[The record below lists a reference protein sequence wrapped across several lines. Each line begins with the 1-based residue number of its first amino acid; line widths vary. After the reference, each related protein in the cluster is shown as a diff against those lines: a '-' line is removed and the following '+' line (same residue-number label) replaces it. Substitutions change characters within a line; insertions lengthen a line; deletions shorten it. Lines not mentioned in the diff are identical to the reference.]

1 MSEFTGLSLV
11 IEPNDLL
18 QRLDAPE
25 LILVDLTSSAR
36 YEAGHIRGARFV
48 DPKRTQLGKP
58 PAPGLLPEHAGLE
71 QLFGELGH
79 NPDAVYVVY
88 DDEGGGWAGRFI
100 WLLDVIGHTRYHYL
114 DGGLL
119 AWEAESLPLSTD
131 VPPVAGGP
139 VALTLHEEPTAT
151 REYLQSRLGA
161 ADLAIWDARG
171 PTEYS
176 GEKVV
181 AAKGGHIPG
190 AVNFE
195 WTEGMDKA
203 RNLRIRQDMPQI
215 LRDLGIT
222 PDKEVITHCQTHHRS
237 GFTYLVAKALG
248 YPRVKAYAGSWG
260 EWGNLPDTPVEN
272 PAAPALAVEPVEPT
286 RPVPPVPPV
295 PPVEVEAVEP
305 VRTTEPGRTSQKS
318 SGHSFSGHSSSRPSM
333 KDRLFILSQ
342 YLLPHH
348 LLSRLAGCVAE
359 CRVRWFKNAFTEWF
373 ARRYQVDMSQ
383 ALVED
388 LTSYEH
394 FNAFF
399 TRALKPDARPLD
411 TTPGAILSPADGAIS
426 QLGPIDH
433 GRIFQAKG
441 HSFSVLELL
450 GGDPKLS
457 APFMGGEFAT
467 VYLSP
472 KDYHRVHMPLAGTL
486 REMVYVPGR
495 IFSVNQTTA
504 ENVPELFARNE
515 RVVCLFD
522 TERGPMAV
530 VLVGAMIVASVETVW
545 AGLVTPPKRE
555 LKTFRYDEAAR
566 APIHLEKGAEMG
578 RFKLGSTAIVLF
590 GPDQVKWVEQ
600 LKAGSSVQM
609 GQALAVPK
617 QA

>member
-1 MSEFTGLSLV
+1 MSAFTGLSLV

-18 QRLDAPE
+18 ERLDAPE

-58 PAPGLLPEHAGLE
+58 PAPGLLPDTASLE

-100 WLLDVIGHTRYHYL
+100 WLLDVIGHSRYHYL

-119 AWEAESLPLSTD
+119 AWEAQLLPLSTD
-131 VPPVAGGP
+131 VPPAAEAP
-139 VALTLHEEPTAT
+139 VTLTLHDEPTAT

-161 ADLAIWDARG
+161 ADLAIWDARA

-195 WTEGMDKA
+195 WTAGMDKA
-203 RNLRIRQDMPQI
+203 RNLRIRQDMPGI

-222 PDKEVITHCQTHHRS
+222 PDKEIITHCQTHHRS

-260 EWGNLPDTPVEN
+260 EWGNHPETPVEL
-272 PAAPALAVEPVEPT
+272 PDVAAAP
-286 RPVPPVPPV
+286 
-295 PPVEVEAVEP
+295 VEAVELAQPVAPAQPAPAPAPAPAERVEP
-305 VRTTEPGRTSQKS
+305 VRATEPGRTSQKY
-318 SGHSFSGHSSSRPSM
+318 SGHSSSGPSM
-333 KDRLFILSQ
+333 KDRLFIISQ

-359 CRVRWFKNAFTEWF
+359 CRVRWFKNAFTAWF

-399 TRALKPDARPLD
+399 TRALKADARPLD
-411 TTPGAILSPADGAIS
+411 TTPGAILSPADGAVS
-426 QLGPIDH
+426 QLGSIDH

-555 LKTFRYDEAAR
+555 LKTFSYDEAAR

-590 GPDQVKWVEQ
+590 GPGQVKWAEQ
-600 LKAGSSVQM
+600 LTAGSKVQM
-609 GQALAVPK
+609 GQALAVPA